1 MSETSTTDS
10 AVKAM
15 RLRAEPPR
23 PLRLSRKV
31 ALAGAAGLAV
41 AIAVAAVAGLSTQE
55 DAAPAQELTPS
66 SAPPPDAVRALPG
79 DYAAPRLG
87 PPLPGDLGRP
97 ILNARNATDAE
108 AAPSMAASAQA
119 ASTRD
124 ADARQA
130 ERERQRAEADAART
144 STLVVAQD
152 DSRAAA
158 SRADLARGGPAIG
171 PAAVSPGPADGAYR
185 LRAGSIIEA
194 GLVTG
199 VQSDLPGPV
208 LGQITADVH
217 DSETGRRLLIPKGS
231 RLIGGYSAQIA
242 QGQSRLQLVW
252 TRIVLPD
259 GVTIALEDQVASDA
273 RGYAGLQDRTDS
285 RWGGRLRSAAL
296 TTLLAISGAAV
307 DVEADDRLA
316 RALRDGTTDG
326 VDTIGR
332 GLVERGLSLPP
343 RLTLRPGLSFRIIL
357 NRDLD
362 LVPYGD

>member
-1 MSETSTTDS
+1 
-10 AVKAM
+10 M
-15 RLRAEPPR
+15 RLRAEPPK

-41 AIAVAAVAGLSTQE
+41 AVATAALVGLSTQDDRE
-55 DAAPAQELTPS
+55 PEQELTPS

-108 AAPSMAASAQA
+108 VAPSTIGSLQAASA
-119 ASTRD
+119 RD

-144 STLVVAQD
+144 SALTIVQGGGRTVEVDAEVA
-152 DSRAAA
+152 RTPVANGPTA
-158 SRADLARGGPAIG
+158 GGSA
-171 PAAVSPGPADGAYR
+171 PADGAER

-194 GLVTG
+194 SLVTG

-217 DSETGRRLLIPKGS
+217 DSETRRRLLIPKGS

-242 QGQSRLQLVW
+242 QGQSRLQVVW

-259 GVTIALEDQVASDA
+259 GASITLEDQAASDT

-285 RWGGRLRSAAL
+285 RWGERLRSAAL

-326 VDTIGR
+326 VDTLGR
-332 GLVERGLSLPP
+332 GLVERGLSIPP
-343 RLTLRPGLSFRIIL
+343 RLTLRPGLTFRIIL

>member
-1 MSETSTTDS
+1 MSETSTPDP
-10 AVKAM
+10 AVRAM
-15 RLRAEPPR
+15 RLRAEPPK

-41 AIAVAAVAGLSTQE
+41 AVAAAAVVGLSTQD

-66 SAPPPDAVRALPG
+66 SAPPPEAVRALPG

-97 ILNARNATDAE
+97 ILSARNAADADSVSSI
-108 AAPSMAASAQA
+108 AGSDHAASA
-119 ASTRD
+119 RD
-124 ADARQA
+124 ADAREA
-130 ERERQRAEADAART
+130 DRARRHAEADAART
-144 STLVVAQD
+144 SALMIAQGGGR
-152 DSRAAA
+152 SVEE
-158 SRADLARGGPAIG
+158 ADVARGGPTQGPATVPSAPAIG
-171 PAAVSPGPADGAYR
+171 ALR

-242 QGQSRLQLVW
+242 QRQSRLQVVW

-259 GVTIALEDQVASDA
+259 GRSIGLEDQAASDT

-285 RWGGRLRSAAL
+285 RWGERLRSAAL

-316 RALRDGTTDG
+316 RALRDGATDG
-326 VDTIGR
+326 VDTLGR
-332 GLVERGLSLPP
+332 GLVERGLSIPP
-343 RLTLRPGLSFRIIL
+343 RLTLRPGLTFRIIL

>member
-1 MSETSTTDS
+1 MSEVSTPDP
-10 AVKAM
+10 AVQAM
-15 RLRAEPPR
+15 RLRAEPPK

-41 AIAVAAVAGLSTQE
+41 AVAAAAVVGLSTQD

-97 ILNARNATDAE
+97 ILSARNAADAG
-108 AAPSMAASAQA
+108 SIQA
-119 ASTRD
+119 ASR
-124 ADARQA
+124 ASASRAEAREA
-130 ERERQRAEADAART
+130 ERARRHAEADAART
-144 STLVVAQD
+144 SALVISQGGGRSVEEE
-152 DSRAAA
+152 
-158 SRADLARGGPAIG
+158 ADVARGGPTQG
-171 PAAVSPGPADGAYR
+171 PAADASAPAIGALR

-217 DSETGRRLLIPKGS
+217 DSDTGRRLLIPKGS

-242 QGQSRLQLVW
+242 QGQSRLQVVW

-259 GVTIALEDQVASDA
+259 GASIALEDQAASDA

-285 RWGGRLRSAAL
+285 RWGERLRSAAL

-316 RALRDGTTDG
+316 RALRDGATDG
-326 VDTIGR
+326 VDTLGR
-332 GLVERGLSLPP
+332 GLVERGLSIPP
-343 RLTLRPGLSFRIIL
+343 RLTLRPGLTFRIIL

>member
-1 MSETSTTDS
+1 VTETATPDP
-10 AVKAM
+10 AVQAM
-15 RLRAEPPR
+15 RLRAEPPK

-31 ALAGAAGLAV
+31 ALAGTASLAV
-41 AIAVAAVAGLSTQE
+41 VVAAAAVVGLSTQD
-55 DAAPAQELTPS
+55 DAAPAQKLTPS

-97 ILNARNATDAE
+97 ILNARAVDAE
-108 AAPSMAASAQA
+108 PASSTDGSVQA
-119 ASTRD
+119 TSARD
-124 ADARQA
+124 ADAREA
-130 ERERQRAEADAART
+130 ERARRHAEADAART
-144 STLVVAQD
+144 SALMVAQGGGRSVETD
-152 DSRAAA
+152 
-158 SRADLARGGPAIG
+158 ADVARGGPTQG
-171 PAAVSPGPADGAYR
+171 PAAASAPAIGALR

-242 QGQSRLQLVW
+242 QGQSRLQVVW

-259 GVTIALEDQVASDA
+259 GRSIGLEDQAASDT

-285 RWGGRLRSAAL
+285 RWGERLRSAAL

-316 RALRDGTTDG
+316 RALRDGATDG
-326 VDTIGR
+326 VDTLGR
-332 GLVERGLSLPP
+332 GLVERGLSIPP
-343 RLTLRPGLSFRIIL
+343 RLTLRPGLTFRIIL